1 MEAGNWIAL
10 LSLVLAVVVFL
21 TNGRKDTRGDAAQ
34 SARLEAKVDGIASN
48 VSEIR
53 VEIRTMQNE
62 VKDHGQRIVAVE
74 SSTKSAHHR
83 LDELEHLVHKV
94 HPPEI

>member
-10 LSLVLAVVVFL
+10 LSLVLAAVVFL

-83 LDELEHLVHKV
+83 LDELERLVHKV